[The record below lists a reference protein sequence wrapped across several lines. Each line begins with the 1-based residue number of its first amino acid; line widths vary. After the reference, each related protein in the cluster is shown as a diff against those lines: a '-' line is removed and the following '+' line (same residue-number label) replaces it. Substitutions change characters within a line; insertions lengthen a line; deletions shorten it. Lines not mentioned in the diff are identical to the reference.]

1 MRLPGPLSKP
11 DGVGG
16 TVEEK
21 EKVITYTCHAC
32 GSRGMD
38 PPKTKKG
45 NYLCPECGDQVEISE
60 KRVVKSKGKP

>member
-1 MRLPGPLSKP
+1 M
-11 DGVGG
+11 
-16 TVEEK
+16 EER

-32 GSRGMD
+32 GSRGVD

-60 KRVVKSKGKP
+60 KRVVKRKGKS